1 MATKLGIHIEEEGE
15 LDYERDSSP
24 LPQSSDL
31 KVQLLSTIRV
41 PNNLKLLSDR
51 LPKSKY
57 TSDDHNPILVQDTTA
72 PLVSSTKA
80 GKITYNSVQEE
91 ALQKVLVRKANNLS
105 TQNEVDSDRFHDID
119 IKESTSPLK
128 QQVKKRVKGGKLK
141 RNASQDAI
149 TPPTISKKTTET
161 GSSSSPQGANHA
173 GIILRDKTANDYLQ
187 TIRESGEGGPMKVIT
202 KGQKKQSPQR
212 METSS
217 SLDDDQYSFDSHH
230 TQDLSGQGGHSQ
242 SNKQLAVMP

>member
-1 MATKLGIHIEEEGE
+1 MAQKLGIHIEEEGE
-15 LDYERDSSP
+15 LDPERDTSP
-24 LPQSSDL
+24 IPSSSDL

-57 TSDDHNPILVQDTTA
+57 TYDDHNPILVQDTAT

-105 TQNEVDSDRFHDID
+105 TQNEVDSDRFPDID

-149 TPPTISKKTTET
+149 TPPTISKKTTEA
-161 GSSSSPQGANHA
+161 GSSSSP
-173 GIILRDKTANDYLQ
+173 
-187 TIRESGEGGPMKVIT
+187 
-202 KGQKKQSPQR
+202 
-212 METSS
+212 
-217 SLDDDQYSFDSHH
+217 
-230 TQDLSGQGGHSQ
+230 
-242 SNKQLAVMP
+242 